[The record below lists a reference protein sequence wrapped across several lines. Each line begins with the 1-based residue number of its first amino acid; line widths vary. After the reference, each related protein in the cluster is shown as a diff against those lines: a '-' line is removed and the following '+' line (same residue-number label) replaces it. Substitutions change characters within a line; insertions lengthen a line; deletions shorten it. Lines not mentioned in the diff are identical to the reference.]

1 VNKTGA
7 NRFLSSTVIDL
18 SPDPPL
24 ITPQVF
30 ASLAGFFIG
39 RSENNLATKKAAQGP
54 CLGHFVSRILA
65 IGLS

>member
-1 VNKTGA
+1 LRPYAVWVYHWLKPAYHRWFVNKTGA
-7 NRFLSSTVIDL
+7 NRFLGSTVIDL

-39 RSENNLATKKAAQGP
+39 
-54 CLGHFVSRILA
+54 A
-65 IGLS
+65 I